1 MTRKPDRQPYR
12 IEVKLL
18 PPTATR
24 SSWFSLW
31 FFLCRRDSAYRR
43 AVYRCR
49 SGQVPAALG
58 KFQSPVGRALSPL
71 APCLEAPN
79 HHSSR
84 LGAPFRP
91 NSYKPLGAMLSV
103 ICVCV
108 FHVCYPT
115 LPKLSAFLRQGYG
128 WAALFLGILSVA
140 NFSAWPTS
148 YEAIRWFHRLPLV
161 NALSPARPILLW
173 IELALP
179 FGLYLGRC
187 PQTPEQ
193 TRCLR
198 PLLSARRQELFRYR
212 TQSILRFNGLIPTYS
227 PPWFLG
233 TTSWACLV

>member
-1 MTRKPDRQPYR
+1 MSSLAASSPRN
-12 IEVKLL
+12 V
-18 PPTATR
+18 R
-24 SSWFSLW
+24 SSARIVACKSVAEDFPYQ
-31 FFLCRRDSAYRR
+31 A
-43 AVYRCR
+43 R
-49 SGQVPAALG
+49 SPSNRSKV
-58 KFQSPVGRALSPL
+58 SPL
-71 APCLEAPN
+71 A
-79 HHSSR
+79 
-84 LGAPFRP
+84 
-91 NSYKPLGAMLSV
+91 
-103 ICVCV
+103 
-108 FHVCYPT
+108 FHASTNP
-115 LPKLSAFLRQGYG
+115 SAFLRQGYG

-187 PQTPEQ
+187 PQTLEQ

-198 PLLSARRQELFRYR
+198 PLLSARRQESFRYR